1 MTRLGHNGGI
11 FGTKVSSGGVRS
23 IQKESRSNGG
33 IIGPTRRSADLTQ
46 NVLKLSGIW
55 NASGSKLST
64 ANVSVT
70 VDNGYFRQDPDYD
83 EFVVTGQEYAG
94 SGVWYPNAPGGEP
107 ANCGCPAGDTWC
119 GGPSIGDFDSSSWG
133 TIGGAGCDPWTFIG
147 YTNTGYYITVTPPP
161 VYVPVLVTTTQT
173 YTVWDYYS

>member
-46 NVLKLSGIW
+46 NVQKLSGIW

-70 VDNGYFRQDPDYD
+70 VDNGYYRQDPDYE
-83 EFVVTGQEYAG
+83 EFIVTGQTYAG
-94 SGVWYPNAPGGEP
+94 GGVWYPNTPYAE
-107 ANCGCPAGDTWC
+107 CGQPDMWG
-119 GGPSIGDFDSSSWG
+119 GGPSIGDFDSYDWNSYGS
-133 TIGGAGCDPWTFIG
+133 GCDPWTFTG
-147 YTNTGYYITVTPPP
+147 YTNTGYYQLVTPPP